1 MKPPL
6 LAVKNISKAFDGVQA
21 LDDVSLTIGS
31 SEIHC
36 LAGENGSGKSTLI
49 KIMAGALEPD
59 TGEVIIQDKTYRR
72 LHPIEAIRAGIQ
84 IIYQDFSLFPNLTVA
99 ENIALNQQLAA
110 GRRLIRWSEVNRIA
124 KEALD
129 KIGVKIDLR
138 AIVETLPVA
147 DKQLIAISRALL
159 NDAKLIVMDEPTT
172 ALTEKE
178 VRALLT
184 IIKRLQA
191 DGVSVLFVS
200 HKLSEVLAVSEKITV
215 LRNGKRVVHGD
226 ATEFD
231 LDALTYHMTG
241 RKLTPKPSARRV
253 GEQANLLKVE
263 GLHKDR
269 HFADISFELYQ
280 GEILGI
286 TGLLGSGRTALA
298 LALFGLTPLDGGQIY
313 LSGQPIRL
321 LNAQDAIDHGFG
333 YLPEDRL
340 TEGLFL
346 PQSIGNNVVISKI
359 DALLG
364 RFRLLDNAAI
374 TRDIQHWVERLR
386 VVTPSPQ
393 LSVQS
398 LSGGNQQRVV
408 LARWLATNPKILI
421 LNGPTVGVDVGSK
434 ADIHQLIHGLAAEG
448 IGILLI
454 SDDLPELLQTCDRL
468 LVMKAGRIVETVT
481 DLTMSE
487 SVLAQKLTS

>member
-1 MKPPL
+1 
-6 LAVKNISKAFDGVQA
+6 
-21 LDDVSLTIGS
+21 
-31 SEIHC
+31 
-36 LAGENGSGKSTLI
+36 
-49 KIMAGALEPD
+49 
-59 TGEVIIQDKTYRR
+59 VIIQGKSYPR

-110 GRRLIRWSEVNRIA
+110 RRRLVRWSEVNRIA
-124 KEALD
+124 QEALD
-129 KIGVKIDLR
+129 KIGVRIDLR

-159 NDAKLIVMDEPTT
+159 HDAKLIVMDEPTT

-178 VRALLT
+178 VRALLA

-191 DGVSVLFVS
+191 EGVSVLFVS
-200 HKLSEVLAVSEKITV
+200 HKLSEVLEVSEKITV

-231 LDALTYHMTG
+231 LDTLTYHMTG
-241 RKLTPKPSARRV
+241 RKLTPKPSAQRAR
-253 GEQANLLKVE
+253 EQASLLKVE
-263 GLHKDR
+263 GLRKDR
-269 HFADISFELYQ
+269 HLADISFELHQ

-313 LSGQPIRL
+313 VNGQPIRL
-321 LNAQDAIDHGFG
+321 RNAQDAIYHGFG

-346 PQSIGNNVVISKI
+346 PQSIGHNVVVSKI
-359 DALLG
+359 DTLLR
-364 RFRLLDNAAI
+364 RFNLLDSAAI
-374 TRDIQHWVERLR
+374 GHDMHHWVKRLR
-386 VVTPSPQ
+386 VVTPSPY
-393 LSVQS
+393 LPVQS
-398 LSGGNQQRVV
+398 LSGGNQQRTV
-408 LARWLATNPKILI
+408 LARWLATHPKVLI

-434 ADIHQLIHGLAAEG
+434 ADIHELIRSLAEQG

-481 DLTMSE
+481 ELTMSE
-487 SVLAQKLTS
+487 SALAQKLTG